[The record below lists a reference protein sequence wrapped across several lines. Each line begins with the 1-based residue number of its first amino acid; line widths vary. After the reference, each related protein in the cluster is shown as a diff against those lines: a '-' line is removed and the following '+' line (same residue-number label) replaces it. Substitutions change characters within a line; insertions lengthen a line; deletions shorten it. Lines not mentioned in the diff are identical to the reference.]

1 MQLTEQE
8 LIDSL
13 RRAIVIA
20 NYRLVIAKYYG
31 FTDAIKE
38 HRENALEYLSRI
50 FILQNLNNCNIS
62 KDLYCKFSE
71 IKKEYMNL
79 CNESSGAE
87 LQAEIEALIE
97 SKLAETIP
105 CSATVCA
112 DVDLLKTKVT
122 ALEADDCCD
131 VLSGQ
136 VDALD
141 AGLTSQGIR
150 ITDLEVGLDA
160 QGERITDLETLLPIN
175 NVVIQPLSLTFA
187 GETQLI
193 EFTTNQLVDI
203 DGNITFSITGEVA
216 I

>member
-1 MQLTEQE
+1 MQLNEQE

-13 RRAIVIA
+13 RKAIVIA

-71 IKKEYMNL
+71 IKKKYMNL

-97 SKLAETIP
+97 SKLAEALP
-105 CSATVCA
+105 CASTVCA
-112 DVDLLKTKVT
+112 DVALLKTEMDTLEGKV
-122 ALEADDCCD
+122 AVLEADDCCD
-131 VLSGQ
+131 VLSAQ
-136 VDALD
+136 VAVLD
-141 AGLTSQGIR
+141 AGLNSQGLR
-150 ITDLEVGLDA
+150 ITE
-160 QGERITDLETLLPIN
+160 LETLLPIQ
-175 NVVIQPLSLTFA
+175 NVVIQNLSLTFA
-187 GETQLI
+187 GETQVI

-203 DGNITFSITGEVA
+203 DGNITFSITGAVA